1 MLLII
6 QFNWFQ
12 LFDIPSPFGSLKRD
26 TIPFKSD
33 FNSFQL
39 NRLKIESISI
49 IGSIESVCVSEMG
62 HLNSNR
68 CSVSMHGR
76 NKVELCM
83 KSDDYKS
90 GRRIHFNSKSEQT
103 KSVLNSS
110 GIEWFMGELPQ
121 ICGTLWRGRSR
132 SWRHLNFLFSLF
144 LSLFLFLFLFLFF
157 FLVFIF
163 VFTGGWNWNR
173 SYFGHRI
180 SWWLIKSTHLIAS
193 RSVRWTIS

>member
-33 FNSFQL
+33 FNSFQS

-90 GRRIHFNSKSEQT
+90 GRRIHFNSKKRTNQVGAEFERNRMIHGRIAAD
-103 KSVLNSS
+103 LWN
-110 GIEWFMGELPQ
+110 
-121 ICGTLWRGRSR
+121 TLTRQKQK
-132 SWRHLNFLFSLF
+132 LTPFEFPLFSLF
-144 LSLFLFLFLFLFF
+144 FFF
-157 FLVFIF
+157 FLPVAETEIDL
-163 VFTGGWNWNR
+163 
-173 SYFGHRI
+173 I
-180 SWWLIKSTHLIAS
+180 SVIEFPDG
-193 RSVRWTIS
+193 